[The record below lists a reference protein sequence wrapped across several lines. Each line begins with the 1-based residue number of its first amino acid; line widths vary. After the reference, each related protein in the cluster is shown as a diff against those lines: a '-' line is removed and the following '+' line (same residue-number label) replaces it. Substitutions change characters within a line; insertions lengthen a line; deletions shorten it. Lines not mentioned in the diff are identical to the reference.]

1 MKIDIEMV
9 IHQVEGSMAIEGMQL
24 STEDKKRIRQTV
36 AAPERV
42 ETIVQELVKKHSTE
56 GKKE

>member
-36 AAPERV
+36 AAPEQV